1 MNDTNLQHPYQ
12 KMPLLGDSCIRV
24 IAKFYNPKHTGS
36 NDRIIRLQKQ
46 AEIVMKMATC
56 IKHQLRIYATH
67 QSIKSEFL
75 VEKISKHL
83 NCLVDGWGQLRR
95 TTEPEERIF
104 SSEEEEDEKED
115 DLTEVR
121 IARVFLKKRYLLN
134 IITFIFNNEERIAN
148 LNSKDMTKL
157 VDLVQEDT
165 MDWMELL
172 DYLQTMKNPNYL
184 DK

>member
-1 MNDTNLQHPYQ
+1 M
-12 KMPLLGDSCIRV
+12 
-24 IAKFYNPKHTGS
+24 
-36 NDRIIRLQKQ
+36 
-46 AEIVMKMATC
+46 
-56 IKHQLRIYATH
+56 
-67 QSIKSEFL
+67 KSEFL